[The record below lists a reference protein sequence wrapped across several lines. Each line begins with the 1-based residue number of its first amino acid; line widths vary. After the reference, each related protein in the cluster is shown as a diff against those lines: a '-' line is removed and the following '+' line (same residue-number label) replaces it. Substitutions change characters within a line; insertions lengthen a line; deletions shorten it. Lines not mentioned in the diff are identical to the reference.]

1 MMDNS
6 DLIYKLWLNIQCQ
19 NNPERV
25 FRCLE
30 GGVSA
35 EEVYNSKVLYKR
47 LYSGRKLSDR
57 FTVRHSL
64 KKAYMLAEECEK
76 SGIKMVQMGDK
87 EYPKRLS
94 EMYMPPQVLF
104 VKGELP
110 DIDGLVA
117 INIVGSREC
126 SDYSEKFAQELAYDL
141 ASAGILVVSGMAKGI
156 DGFAHSGALMAGH
169 RTIAVLAGGVDIIYP
184 KSNAELY
191 NEIIQNGAVI
201 SEMPP
206 GEVGKGRFYKYRNR
220 IMVGLCCG
228 TVIIE
233 GRKNSGTS
241 MSAKWAEDSN
251 RDLFA
256 VPGKPNDKGAE
267 LPNKLIKDNAKLVTS
282 AEDVIEEYI
291 GVYSSEIENGL
302 KMLRPVFPAEC
313 RAYRIM
319 PAPSDKRDGETKTGE
334 ITTREKKKD
343 KKKDKNEEYSRR
355 VREELVR
362 QKPNLDMFDEKQRI
376 ILEYLYNNNEAVHI
390 DDISN
395 DCGIEMSELNFLILQ
410 LMMAG
415 AIKEHAGDNY
425 SISI

>member
-1 MMDNS
+1 MDNS
-6 DLIYKLWLNIQCQ
+6 GLIYKLWLNIQCQ

-25 FRCLE
+25 FKCLD

-35 EEVYNSKVLYKR
+35 EEVYNSKVLYRR
-47 LYSGRKLSDR
+47 LYSGRRLPER
-57 FTVRHSL
+57 FTISHSL
-64 KKAYMLAEECEK
+64 KKAYMIAEECEK
-76 SGIKMVQMGDK
+76 TGIKMVQLGDR

-126 SDYSEKFAQELAYDL
+126 SEYSEKFAQELAYDL

-241 MSAKWAEDSN
+241 MSANWAEDSN

-313 RAYRIM
+313 RAYRTM
-319 PAPSDKRDGETKTGE
+319 PAPSDKRNGETKTGE

-362 QKPNLDMFDEKQRI
+362 QKPNLDVFDEKQRI

-415 AIKEHAGDNY
+415 AVKEHAGDNY

>member
-1 MMDNS
+1 MDNS
-6 DLIYKLWLNIQCQ
+6 GLIYKLWLNIQCQ

-25 FRCLE
+25 FKCLD

-35 EEVYNSKVLYKR
+35 EEVYNSKVLYRR
-47 LYSGRKLSDR
+47 LYSGRRLPER
-57 FTVRHSL
+57 FTISHSL
-64 KKAYMLAEECEK
+64 KKAYMIAEECEK
-76 SGIKMVQMGDK
+76 TGIKMVQLGDR

-126 SDYSEKFAQELAYDL
+126 SEYSEKFAQKLAYDL
-141 ASAGILVVSGMAKGI
+141 AASGILIVSGMAKGI
-156 DGFAHSGALMAGH
+156 DGFAHSGALMAGQ
-169 RTIAVLAGGVDIIYP
+169 RTVAVLAGGVDIIYP
-184 KSNAELY
+184 KKNAELY

-228 TVIIE
+228 SVIIA
-233 GRKNSGTS
+233 GRENSGTS
-241 MSAKWAEDSN
+241 MTANWTADSN

-256 VPGKPNDKGAE
+256 VPGKPNDEGSE
-267 LPNKLIKDNAKLVTS
+267 LPNKLIKSNAKLVTS

-291 GVYSSEIENGL
+291 GIYSNEIENGMKL
-302 KMLRPVFPAEC
+302 LRPVSPAER
-313 RAYRIM
+313 RAYKIM
-319 PAPSDKRDGETKTGE
+319 PAPSDRRDGETKTGE
-334 ITTREKKKD
+334 SAGNSGNKI
-343 KKKDKNEEYSRR
+343 KKDKNKEYSRR
-355 VREELVR
+355 IREGLVR
-362 QKPNLDMFDEKQRI
+362 QKPNLEMFDEKQRI
-376 ILEYLYNNNEAVHI
+376 ILEYLYNNNGAAHI

-415 AIKEHAGDNY
+415 AVKEHAGDNY

>member
-1 MMDNS
+1 MDNS
-6 DLIYKLWLNIQCQ
+6 GLIYKLWLNIQCQ

-25 FRCLE
+25 FKCLE

-126 SDYSEKFAQELAYDL
+126 SEYSEKFAQELAYDL

-184 KSNAELY
+184 KSNTELY

-241 MSAKWAEDSN
+241 MSANWAEDSN

-313 RAYRIM
+313 RAYRTM

-334 ITTREKKKD
+334 VTTREKKKD
-343 KKKDKNEEYSRR
+343 KKKDKNEEYSQR

>member
-1 MMDNS
+1 MDNS

-25 FRCLE
+25 FKCLE

-126 SDYSEKFAQELAYDL
+126 SEYSEKFAQKLAYDL

-184 KSNAELY
+184 KRNSELY

-241 MSAKWAEDSN
+241 MSANWAENSN

-302 KMLRPVFPAEC
+302 KMLRPVSPAER
-313 RAYRIM
+313 RAYRTM

>member
-1 MMDNS
+1 MDNS

-25 FRCLE
+25 FKCLE

-126 SDYSEKFAQELAYDL
+126 SEYSEKFAQKLAYDL

-184 KSNAELY
+184 KRNAELY

-241 MSAKWAEDSN
+241 MSANWAENSN

-302 KMLRPVFPAEC
+302 KMLRPVSPAER
-313 RAYRIM
+313 RAYRTM

>member
-1 MMDNS
+1 MDNN

-25 FRCLE
+25 FKCLD

-47 LYSGRKLSDR
+47 LYSGRRLSER
-57 FTVRHSL
+57 FTISHSL
-64 KKAYMLAEECEK
+64 KWAYMIAEECEK
-76 SGIKMVQMGDK
+76 SGIKMIQIGDR
-87 EYPKRLS
+87 EYPRRLS

-104 VKGELP
+104 VRGELP

-126 SDYSEKFAQELAYDL
+126 LEYSERFAQKLAYDL
-141 ASAGILVVSGMAKGI
+141 ASSGILVVSGMAKGI

-184 KSNAELY
+184 KKNTELY

-233 GRKNSGTS
+233 GRENSGTS
-241 MSAKWAEDSN
+241 MSANWAADSN

-256 VPGKPNDKGAE
+256 VPGKPNDEGAE
-267 LPNKLIKDNAKLVTS
+267 LPNKLIKSNAKLVTS
-282 AEDVIEEYI
+282 AEDIIEEYI
-291 GVYSSEIENGL
+291 GVYSSEIENGM
-302 KMLRPVFPAEC
+302 KMLRPVSPAER
-313 RAYRIM
+313 RAYKTM

-334 ITTREKKKD
+334 TTTREKRKD
-343 KKKDKNEEYSRR
+343 KKQDKKQEYSRR
-355 VREELVR
+355 IREGLVR
-362 QKPNLDMFDEKQRI
+362 QKPNLEMFDEKQRI
-376 ILEYLYNNNEAVHI
+376 ILEYLYNNNGAAHI

-410 LMMAG
+410 LMMTG
-415 AIKEHAGDNY
+415 AVKEHAGGNY

>member
-1 MMDNS
+1 MDNS

-25 FRCLE
+25 FKCLE

-47 LYSGRKLSDR
+47 LYSGRRLSDR

-126 SDYSEKFAQELAYDL
+126 SEYSEKFAQKLAYDL

-184 KSNAELY
+184 KRNAELY

-241 MSAKWAEDSN
+241 MSANWAENSN

-302 KMLRPVFPAEC
+302 KMLRPVSPAER
-313 RAYRIM
+313 RAYRTM
-319 PAPSDKRDGETKTGE
+319 PAPSDKRDGESKTGE

>member
-1 MMDNS
+1 MDNS

-25 FRCLE
+25 FKCLE

-126 SDYSEKFAQELAYDL
+126 SEYSEKFAQELAYDL

-241 MSAKWAEDSN
+241 MSANWAEDSN

-313 RAYRIM
+313 RAYRTM
-319 PAPSDKRDGETKTGE
+319 PAPSDKRNGETKTGE

-362 QKPNLDMFDEKQRI
+362 QKPNLDVFDEKQRI

>member
-1 MMDNS
+1 MDNS

-25 FRCLE
+25 FKCLE

-126 SDYSEKFAQELAYDL
+126 SEYSEKFAQELAYDL

-241 MSAKWAEDSN
+241 MSANWAEDSN

-313 RAYRIM
+313 RAYRTM
-319 PAPSDKRDGETKTGE
+319 PAPSDKRNGETKTGE

-415 AIKEHAGDNY
+415 AVKEHAGDNY